1 MTNKLKMPIG
11 LDAALPLREDNEDL
25 FYKLHKNL
33 KDNIK
38 QNIRM
43 LMYTSPGERDMVPNY
58 GIGIRNYL
66 FEQTPEREI
75 RQRIKQQTS
84 TYIPQISIASLN
96 ISRDNQKTIAKTG
109 QPNTLFIELIYDIN
123 GYNIRDAV
131 QLVETSPN

>member
-43 LMYTSPGERDMVPNY
+43 LMYTSPGERVRVPNY

>member
-1 MTNKLKMPIG
+1 MTSKLKMPIG
-11 LDAALPLREDNEDL
+11 LDAALPLQEDNEDL
-25 FYKLHKNL
+25 FYKLHKTL

-43 LMYTSPGERDMVPNY
+43 LMYTSPGERVMVPNY

-66 FEQTPEREI
+66 FEQSPEREI
-75 RQRIKQQTS
+75 RNRIQQQTS
-84 TYIPQISIASLN
+84 TYIPQISIVSLN
-96 ISRDNQKTIAKTG
+96 ITRDNPKTIAKIG
-109 QPNTLFIELIYDIN
+109 QSNTLFIELIYDIN

>member
-43 LMYTSPGERDMVPNY
+43 LMYTSPGERVMVPNY